1 MKGNWGS
8 AILLY
13 VVSCVLYVPYG
24 ILNRGGAIA
33 GLAVLLL
40 IFVYLPINFGLLRTF
55 LAFARDKR
63 PLTIEGL
70 FCAFNNTYYWKAIG
84 TGLLSGIYTFLW
96 TLLLIVPGIIKG
108 LSYAMA
114 LYIVSDNPEIG
125 CDEAIERSMAMM
137 RGHKMRL
144 FLMQLGMIGWSLLS
158 LLTLGIAMLWIVP
171 YYQLSSRIFTLK
183 SRPNTKRPGMRL
195 KEQPIAPAIGTEKTG
210 PRSNA
215 ISRSCFFRSFRR
227 FWQIETSATSS
238 SPSRSNTIALSQAN
252 RRHRMP
258 GAKSLRKRHS
268 TSPSRTDRTAGP
280 WRCPLHWT
288 DPLKAEAKTGNKRSH
303 RTDPRFGIG
312 RDLAPDFDT
321 DR

>member
-125 CDEAIERSMAMM
+125 CDEAIISHAAR
-137 RGHKMRL
+137 HDRL
-144 FLMQLGMIGWSLLS
+144 VASQPAHARYRYAVDSPLLPNCLREFL
-158 LLTLGIAMLWIVP
+158 P
-171 YYQLSSRIFTLK
+171 
-183 SRPNTKRPGMRL
+183 
-195 KEQPIAPAIGTEKTG
+195 
-210 PRSNA
+210 
-215 ISRSCFFRSFRR
+215 
-227 FWQIETSATSS
+227 
-238 SPSRSNTIALSQAN
+238 
-252 RRHRMP
+252 
-258 GAKSLRKRHS
+258 
-268 TSPSRTDRTAGP
+268 
-280 WRCPLHWT
+280 
-288 DPLKAEAKTGNKRSH
+288 
-303 RTDPRFGIG
+303 
-312 RDLAPDFDT
+312 
-321 DR
+321 

>member
-125 CDEAIERSMAMM
+125 
-137 RGHKMRL
+137 
-144 FLMQLGMIGWSLLS
+144 WSLLS

-171 YYQLSSRIFTLK
+171 YYQTVF
-183 SRPNTKRPGMRL
+183 
-195 KEQPIAPAIGTEKTG
+195 
-210 PRSNA
+210 
-215 ISRSCFFRSFRR
+215 
-227 FWQIETSATSS
+227 
-238 SPSRSNTIALSQAN
+238 AN
-252 RRHRMP
+252 FY
-258 GAKSLRKRHS
+258 LEI
-268 TSPSRTDRTAGP
+268 
-280 WRCPLHWT
+280 
-288 DPLKAEAKTGNKRSH
+288 KAEYEAAGN
-303 RTDPRFGIG
+303 
-312 RDLAPDFDT
+312 AA
-321 DR
+321 

>member
-108 LSYAMA
+108 CRMQWRCTSYPT
-114 LYIVSDNPEIG
+114 I
-125 CDEAIERSMAMM
+125 R
-137 RGHKMRL
+137 
-144 FLMQLGMIGWSLLS
+144 
-158 LLTLGIAMLWIVP
+158 
-171 YYQLSSRIFTLK
+171 K
-183 SRPNTKRPGMRL
+183 SAATR
-195 KEQPIAPAIGTEKTG
+195 
-210 PRSNA
+210 RSNA
-215 ISRSCFFRSFRR
+215 V
-227 FWQIETSATSS
+227 WQ
-238 SPSRSNTIALSQAN
+238 
-252 RRHRMP
+252 
-258 GAKSLRKRHS
+258 
-268 TSPSRTDRTAGP
+268 
-280 WRCPLHWT
+280 
-288 DPLKAEAKTGNKRSH
+288 
-303 RTDPRFGIG
+303 
-312 RDLAPDFDT
+312 
-321 DR
+321 

>member
-70 FCAFNNTYYWKAIG
+70 FCAFNNTYYWKAI
-84 TGLLSGIYTFLW
+84 
-96 TLLLIVPGIIKG
+96 VPGIIKG

-171 YYQLSSRIFTLK
+171 YYQTVF
-183 SRPNTKRPGMRL
+183 
-195 KEQPIAPAIGTEKTG
+195 
-210 PRSNA
+210 
-215 ISRSCFFRSFRR
+215 
-227 FWQIETSATSS
+227 
-238 SPSRSNTIALSQAN
+238 AN
-252 RRHRMP
+252 FY
-258 GAKSLRKRHS
+258 LEI
-268 TSPSRTDRTAGP
+268 
-280 WRCPLHWT
+280 
-288 DPLKAEAKTGNKRSH
+288 KAEYEAAGN
-303 RTDPRFGIG
+303 
-312 RDLAPDFDT
+312 AA
-321 DR
+321 

>member
-144 FLMQLGMIGWSLLS
+144 FLMQLGMIG
-158 LLTLGIAMLWIVP
+158 
-171 YYQLSSRIFTLK
+171 
-183 SRPNTKRPGMRL
+183 
-195 KEQPIAPAIGTEKTG
+195 
-210 PRSNA
+210 
-215 ISRSCFFRSFRR
+215 
-227 FWQIETSATSS
+227 
-238 SPSRSNTIALSQAN
+238 
-252 RRHRMP
+252 
-258 GAKSLRKRHS
+258 
-268 TSPSRTDRTAGP
+268 
-280 WRCPLHWT
+280 
-288 DPLKAEAKTGNKRSH
+288 
-303 RTDPRFGIG
+303 
-312 RDLAPDFDT
+312 
-321 DR
+321 

>member
-84 TGLLSGIYTFLW
+84 TDLLSGIYTFLW

-171 YYQLSSRIFTLK
+171 YYQTVF
-183 SRPNTKRPGMRL
+183 
-195 KEQPIAPAIGTEKTG
+195 
-210 PRSNA
+210 
-215 ISRSCFFRSFRR
+215 
-227 FWQIETSATSS
+227 
-238 SPSRSNTIALSQAN
+238 AN
-252 RRHRMP
+252 FY
-258 GAKSLRKRHS
+258 LEI
-268 TSPSRTDRTAGP
+268 
-280 WRCPLHWT
+280 
-288 DPLKAEAKTGNKRSH
+288 KAEYEAAGN
-303 RTDPRFGIG
+303 
-312 RDLAPDFDT
+312 AA
-321 DR
+321 

>member
-108 LSYAMA
+108 LS
-114 LYIVSDNPEIG
+114 
-125 CDEAIERSMAMM
+125 
-137 RGHKMRL
+137 
-144 FLMQLGMIGWSLLS
+144 MQWRCTSYPTI
-158 LLTLGIAMLWIVP
+158 
-171 YYQLSSRIFTLK
+171 RK
-183 SRPNTKRPGMRL
+183 SAATR
-195 KEQPIAPAIGTEKTG
+195 
-210 PRSNA
+210 RSNA
-215 ISRSCFFRSFRR
+215 V
-227 FWQIETSATSS
+227 WQ
-238 SPSRSNTIALSQAN
+238 
-252 RRHRMP
+252 
-258 GAKSLRKRHS
+258 
-268 TSPSRTDRTAGP
+268 
-280 WRCPLHWT
+280 
-288 DPLKAEAKTGNKRSH
+288 
-303 RTDPRFGIG
+303 
-312 RDLAPDFDT
+312 
-321 DR
+321 